1 MGRSSTLFSNSTW
14 GVTTQILRS
23 LMGIAFVPLVITQI
37 GTLNYGV
44 FSSLMLLTYAQGFFN
59 QTDLGYL
66 GFLLKNTSKFKEAEA
81 MAEFEH
87 QSQGFAFIWIITQV
101 IASAVLLLALNLLCG
116 WFGVPEDQIQN
127 FRLGVVLVCL
137 SNFISCAGSMN
148 SHFLMSQHQNALVKK
163 GETFFYF
170 VFVILSLIGFQ
181 FEKSLRVLVIAFVL
195 SQTFQSLYFVGV
207 VKKQFGRFLRLDF
220 KMTNRFMLNWK
231 AWRPF
236 LFSKLNGLAIRQTD
250 TAFVLFLGGP
260 EQVAFY
266 EISMKFPS
274 FLKVLLGRVS
284 EAFVAFS
291 GANQTEEAQ
300 MRIGRILSNL
310 IFFQAAAALAFVFAT
325 LFYGETILSSWL
337 GTSIEPKLILGL
349 QLSSLIP
356 LVMAFCSAPGALL
369 LGRDKRAN
377 FMAVVPTL
385 LSVGNIIL
393 SLPATYFFGFL
404 GTVVCTVL
412 QFLGLGLVL
421 LKPSQVDFGIQPSQI
436 VKKLSFCVP
445 LIILSQ
451 LGISKVLALVETR
464 ITTIFAMFLLNLL
477 FVVFLGVVFK
487 TDLLRLRR
495 EMAVKAAS

>member
-1 MGRSSTLFSNSTW
+1 MARPSTLFSNSTW
-14 GVTTQILRS
+14 GVTTQLLRS
-23 LMGIAFVPLVITQI
+23 LMGLAFVPLVVTQI

-66 GFLLKNTSKFKEAEA
+66 GFLLKNTSKYKEGEA
-81 MAEFEH
+81 LAQFE
-87 QSQGFAFIWIITQV
+87 QESQGFAFLWVLTQI
-101 IASAVLLLALNLLCG
+101 IASAILILALNLLCQ
-116 WFGVPEDQIQN
+116 WFGVPPEQN
-127 FRLGVVLVCL
+127 RDFRLGVILVCL
-137 SNFISCAGSMN
+137 SNFIACAGSMN

-170 VFVILSLIGFQ
+170 VFVVLTLIGFR
-181 FEKSLRVLVIAFVL
+181 FEKSLRALVIAFAL
-195 SQTFQSLYFVGV
+195 SQTLQSFYFIGV
-207 VKKQFGRFLRLDF
+207 VKKQFGRFLKLDF
-220 KMTNRFMLNWK
+220 KMTNHFVLNWK

-300 MRIGRILSNL
+300 VRIGKILSNL
-310 IFFQAAAALAFVFAT
+310 IFFQAAASLAFVFGT
-325 LFYGETILSSWL
+325 VFYGETILTSWL
-337 GTSIEPKLILGL
+337 GTSVDPKLVLGL

-356 LVMAFCSAPGALL
+356 LVMAFCSTPGALL

-385 LSVGNIIL
+385 LSVGNILL

-421 LKPSQVDFGIQPSQI
+421 LKPSQVDFGIRPSQI
-436 VKKLSFCVP
+436 LMKLSYGIPV
-445 LIILSQ
+445 IILSQ
-451 LGISKVLALVETR
+451 LGISKILALAETR
-464 ITTIFAMFLLNLL
+464 IVSILIMLLSNLL
-477 FVVFLGVVFK
+477 LLALLGIVFRK
-487 TDLLRLRR
+487 DLLQLRR
-495 EMAVKAAS
+495 EMAIKAID